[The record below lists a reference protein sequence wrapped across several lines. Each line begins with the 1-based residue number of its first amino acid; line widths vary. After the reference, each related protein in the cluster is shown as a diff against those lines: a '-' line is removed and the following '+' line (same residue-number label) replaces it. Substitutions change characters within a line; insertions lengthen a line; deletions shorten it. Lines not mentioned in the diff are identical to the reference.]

1 MHLIRNFQ
9 KFHER
14 FVFDIYFIFISR
26 EFVIDFIDLLN
37 ENQVDGFDNLFAME
51 IDPNVG
57 LNELPPE
64 YFEGEADVLKVGKG
78 VLSELM
84 GAIPGIDEAMSY
96 AEVMKYV

>member
-1 MHLIRNFQ
+1 
-9 KFHER
+9 
-14 FVFDIYFIFISR
+14 
-26 EFVIDFIDLLN
+26 
-37 ENQVDGFDNLFAME
+37 ME

-96 AEVMKYV
+96 AEVMK

>member
-1 MHLIRNFQ
+1 
-9 KFHER
+9 
-14 FVFDIYFIFISR
+14 
-26 EFVIDFIDLLN
+26 
-37 ENQVDGFDNLFAME
+37 ME

-96 AEVMKYV
+96 AEVMKYAFAVQIVLKTPNLFANISFQIN